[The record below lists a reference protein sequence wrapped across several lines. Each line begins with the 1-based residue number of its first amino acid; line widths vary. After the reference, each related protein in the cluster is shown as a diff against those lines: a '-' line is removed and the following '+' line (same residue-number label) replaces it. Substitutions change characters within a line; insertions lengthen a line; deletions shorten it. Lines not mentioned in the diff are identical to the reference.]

1 MAGHHDDAGDK
12 QGTLRAPNAVGQ
24 PRTENGGQVNAAAV
38 RADNAAGQGFI
49 HTQTAL
55 TRGVIQINQQDA
67 LHTVEGKTLPQL
79 NME

>member
-12 QGTLRAPNAVGQ
+12 QGTLRTPNAVGQ

>member
-1 MAGHHDDAGDK
+1 MADHYDNAGDK
-12 QGTLRAPNAVGQ
+12 QGTFRTPNAVGQ
-24 PRTENGGQVNAAAV
+24 PCAENRGQVNAAAV

-55 TRGVIQINQQDA
+55 TRSVIQINQQDA